1 MGWVMGR
8 SNAKLL
14 HALIDSRSVFFREF
28 LKHPLQIGSVIPSSR
43 FLERR
48 IVEAAGVRSARTIV
62 ELGPGTGGTT
72 RAILRVMAANAKLLT
87 VEINP
92 KFHALASCVEDD
104 RLIAH
109 LGNALALRE
118 IIEMYS
124 LTAPEAVISGIPFST
139 MSDGSGEQVL
149 DAIASVLAP
158 GGCFVAY
165 QVSKQVA
172 CICQPF
178 LGLGRMQVELFNI
191 PPLRVYRW
199 EKKGL

>member
-1 MGWVMGR
+1 MGM

-92 KFHALASCVEDD
+92 NFHAFARYVEDD

-109 LGNALALRE
+109 LGDALALKE
-118 IIEMYS
+118 IIDMYS

-139 MSDGSGEQVL
+139 MRDGSGEQVL

-178 LGLGRMQVELFNI
+178 LGPGRMQVELFNI

-199 EKKGL
+199 EKKGVRV